1 MANKKRTV
9 GVPSASLTHLG
20 DRCLSLVFELFYDS
34 VRWEARSGDSRV
46 RGSRSQEVHAV
57 SGGTRWPRCVVLYSA
72 GRFVSLFLVDFHM
85 CSFSGFSL
93 ELFFFFWE
101 REQECSGGGGG
112 AEGQEG
118 GEGEHPRQA
127 PHSPWSPE
135 QGLIP

>member
-112 AEGQEG
+112 QRDRK
-118 GEGEHPRQA
+118 GERE
-127 PHSPWSPE
+127 S
-135 QGLIP
+135 IPGRLPTHHGVQSRA